1 MSANLLD
8 LLSPVPDKASRIDGV
23 VVGIVTSN
31 RDPDGMARVRVKF
44 PWLSESDESW
54 WARLAAPMAGGD
66 RGVYFLPEVDDEVL
80 VAFEHGDI
88 RFPYVLGGLWNGKQ
102 APPVKNDD
110 GKNNLRVIHSRS
122 GHVIRLDDSDG
133 SEKIEIIDKTG
144 DNSIVI
150 DSSSNKISIKSD
162 GDILLESQS
171 KVVVKGSTIE
181 IEASGELKLKG
192 SIVNIN

>member
-8 LLSPVPDKASRIDGV
+8 LLSPLADKASRINGV
-23 VVGIVTSN
+23 VVGIVTCN

-44 PWLSESDESW
+44 PWLSGSDESW

-102 APPVKNDD
+102 APPIKNDD

-171 KVVVKGSTIE
+171 KVAVKGPTIE

>member
-8 LLSPVPDKASRIDGV
+8 LLSPVADKASRINGV

-44 PWLSESDESW
+44 PWLSGSDESW

-110 GKNNLRVIHSRS
+110 GKNNVRVIHSRS

-144 DNSIVI
+144 NNSIVI
-150 DSSSNKISIKSD
+150 DSSSNKISIKTD
-162 GDILLESQS
+162 GDILVESQS
-171 KVVVKGSTIE
+171 KVAVKGPSIE

>member
-8 LLSPVPDKASRIDGV
+8 LLSPVADKSSRINGV

-44 PWLSESDESW
+44 PWLSGSDESW

-80 VAFEHGDI
+80 VVFEHGDI

-144 DNSIVI
+144 ENSIVI

-171 KVVVKGSTIE
+171 RVAVKGPTVE